1 VSSAAPP
8 PSPSGKPPG
17 PPLQFPRGYQ
27 RKLPPRE
34 KTLKD
39 WLVAL
44 PALAVTA
51 YIFAG
56 LVRLGRGHP
65 TIAYGFVALALLA
78 LAFDVLMLLR
88 GHSMILVI
96 GVIFGAAAVVSLVP
110 LLAVGIPLAVVAAAA
125 YVGLMLLIAFRKR
138 A

>member
-1 VSSAAPP
+1 MSSAPP
-8 PSPSGKPPG
+8 PLPAGKPPG
-17 PPLQFPRGYQ
+17 PSGPLPRGYQ

-65 TIAYGFVALALLA
+65 AVAYGFVALALLA
-78 LAFDVLMLLR
+78 LAFDVYMLLR
-88 GHSMILVI
+88 GHSMVLVI

-110 LLAVGIPLAVVAAAA
+110 VLAAGIPHAVVAAAA
-125 YVGLMLLIAFRKR
+125 YVGFMLLIAFRKR